1 MEGCLIPWGV
11 RKRETLKLYLYILRR
26 LGITVLVLLGVSLV
40 VFILERAISPPSD
53 ALFGQVQLGMT
64 YQQQLSL
71 AQQDGVATMSCPSFQ
86 AFSASQ
92 PGCLI
97 PWYEQYLP
105 WLKEFFS
112 YDVGNIFSIYSSA
125 GGVTAE
131 LLIVSS
137 GVLALFGLV
146 TGILAASHHNSIFDN
161 VSRLVTYVLFS
172 IPIFVT
178 ALFLKTVLSYDIYV
192 GSKPLLQTYGQ
203 LATSCALCIA
213 NPGTITA
220 FTGLPLVDSLA
231 SHNLAFF
238 WDTLLALILPALTLG
253 LAYSPYIFK
262 LSRSSMLQALSDSY
276 ILFARSKGLT
286 ERIVVYRHALKN
298 AALPT
303 ITITAWVVSSM
314 LGGVTVVDL
323 VFNLNGI
330 GSVIL
335 GASLNFDA
343 QTIADILVSFAL
355 IVVLVNLIS
364 DVLYAAFDPRIR
376 Y

>member
-1 MEGCLIPWGV
+1 M
-11 RKRETLKLYLYILRR
+11 LR
-26 LGITVLVLLGVSLV
+26 
-40 VFILERAISPPSD
+40 
-53 ALFGQVQLGMT
+53 
-64 YQQQLSL
+64 L

-92 PGCLI
+92 SGCLI
-97 PWYEQYLP
+97 PWYDQYLP
-105 WLKEFFS
+105 WLGEFFS
-112 YDVGNIFSIYSSA
+112 YDIGNIFSIYSSA
-125 GGVTAE
+125 GGVTVE

-137 GVLALFGLV
+137 GLLIVFGLV
-146 TGILAASHHNSIFDN
+146 TGLVAAARHNSTFDN
-161 VSRLVTYVLFS
+161 LSRLIAYILFS
-172 IPIFVT
+172 VPTFVT
-178 ALFLKTVLSYDIYV
+178 ALLLKTALSYDIYV
-192 GSKPLLQTYGQ
+192 GGRPLLQTYGQ
-203 LATSCALCIA
+203 LSMTCALCLA
-213 NPGTITA
+213 NPGTITS
-220 FTGLPLVDSLA
+220 FTGIPLIDSLL
-231 SHNLAFF
+231 SGNTAFF

-253 LAYSPYIFK
+253 LAFSPYIFK
-262 LSRSSMLQALSDSY
+262 LGRSSMLQTLSENY

-335 GASLNFDA
+335 GAAFNFDV

-364 DVLYAAFDPRIR
+364 DILYALFDPRIR